1 MLATINNNFLESDE
15 HSEIMLSQLLA
26 KLTTNDKLIKV
37 IYRPFYLNSYHL
49 YLSDDVFGCVG
60 SWEGALDW
68 DTVHWHQDSRQS
80 LRQSTGDNLY
90 N

>member
-1 MLATINNNFLESDE
+1 
-15 HSEIMLSQLLA
+15 MLSQLLA
-26 KLTTNDKLIKV
+26 ELTTNDKLIKV

-68 DTVHWHQDSRQS
+68 DILYTDIKIQDKVLDKVQVTICITNIIPE
-80 LRQSTGDNLY
+80 LTFN
-90 N
+90 